1 MYYQLNQFN
10 NPDNAMAHYKTTG
23 PEVYRDTLGKITHFV
38 ASTGT
43 TGTCMGVSKYLKE
56 QNPNIKVVGV
66 RPASNNRI
74 AGMVRWTPEFEPKIF
89 ERNRLDYM
97 FDVSEEE
104 SMLMARRMAKE
115 ECIFAGH
122 SSGSSL
128 VAALRLAQTMEEGV
142 IVFIVCDRGDRY
154 LSTSLFDL

>member
-1 MYYQLNQFN
+1 MSQERTKTMEAFGAKVTLFPPDQDLKSLKQYAEQKVKTGMYYQLNQFN

-23 PEVYRDTLGKITHFV
+23 PEIYRDTLGKVTHFV

-43 TGTCMGVSKYLKE
+43 TGTCMGVSRYLKE
-56 QNPNIKVVGV
+56 QNPNIKIVGV

-104 SMLMARRMAKE
+104 SMQMTRRMARE
-115 ECIFAGH
+115 
-122 SSGSSL
+122 
-128 VAALRLAQTMEEGV
+128 
-142 IVFIVCDRGDRY
+142 
-154 LSTSLFDL
+154 